1 MLRLRR
7 YQMAKIKNELIDQAT
22 EMSQDPV
29 FRTAVLFILDD
40 VVDKAIENL
49 ESKKRKKRKWM
60 FMN

>member
-1 MLRLRR
+1 
-7 YQMAKIKNELIDQAT
+7 MAKIKNELIDKAT

-49 ESKKRKKRKWM
+49 DSKKRKKRKWM